1 VAYVLVL
8 GDSVLKSLGF
18 FPTFVPYLESKTMF
32 RTLLIAAVS
41 LTVSTLAAAGPT
53 MEKDG
58 MLRDGSGKTRMCLPK
73 TRSARATV
81 LAPAVRPG
89 PPFWPS
95 REAQPNG
102 DLTLVVRD
110 DGSKQWAL
118 KGQPLYYFVG
128 DATAGDAKGDGM
140 GGTWRVVRTGS
151 VPAPAAATIATPTS
165 YY

>member
-1 VAYVLVL
+1 
-8 GDSVLKSLGF
+8 
-18 FPTFVPYLESKTMF
+18 MF

-41 LTVSTLAAAGPT
+41 LTVTTLACAGPT
-53 MEKDG
+53 MEKNG
-58 MLRDGSGKTRMCLPK
+58 MLRDGSGKTLYVFAKDQIGKSNC
-73 TRSARATV
+73 TGACIATW
-81 LAPAVRPG
+81 PAFVAKP
-89 PPFWPS
+89 
-95 REAQPNG
+95 EAQANG

-151 VPAPAAATIATPTS
+151 LPAPAAATIATPTS

>member
-1 VAYVLVL
+1 
-8 GDSVLKSLGF
+8 
-18 FPTFVPYLESKTMF
+18 MF

-58 MLRDGSGKTRMCLPK
+58 MLRDGSGKTLYVFAKDQISKSNC
-73 TRSARATV
+73 TGACIATW
-81 LAPAVRPG
+81 PAFVAKP
-89 PPFWPS
+89 
-95 REAQPNG
+95 EAQANG
-102 DLTLVVRD
+102 DLTLVVRE

-128 DATAGDAKGDGM
+128 DATPGDAKGDGM
-140 GGTWRVVRTGS
+140 GGTWRAVRTAGT
-151 VPAPAAATIATPTS
+151 PAAAATIATPTS